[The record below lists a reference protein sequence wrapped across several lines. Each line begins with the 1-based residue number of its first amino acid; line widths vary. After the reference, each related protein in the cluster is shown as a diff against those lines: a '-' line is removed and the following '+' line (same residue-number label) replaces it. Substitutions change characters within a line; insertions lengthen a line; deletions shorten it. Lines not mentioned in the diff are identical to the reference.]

1 MNQVLDLYTRKVND
15 MKKEVNFIIGC
26 HDEAKYIKEIE
37 RLNNEIK
44 KLKSKPLILFSFYHI
59 NFSQSQHFSSKLS
72 HHPSPEACE
81 ES

>member
-44 KLKSKPLILFSFYHI
+44 KLKSIWYADYRIKDLENKNYWLRNDNEAYKLFLLL
-59 NFSQSQHFSSKLS
+59 K
-72 HHPSPEACE
+72 
-81 ES
+81 